1 MTPAERHSGAEQ
13 LRLFE
18 EARKQAQKKASS
30 RYLLTPQDPSTTQAK
45 QAAVLCFI
53 IAQRKPTRKR

>member
-30 RYLLTPQDPSTTQAK
+30 R
-45 QAAVLCFI
+45 
-53 IAQRKPTRKR
+53 